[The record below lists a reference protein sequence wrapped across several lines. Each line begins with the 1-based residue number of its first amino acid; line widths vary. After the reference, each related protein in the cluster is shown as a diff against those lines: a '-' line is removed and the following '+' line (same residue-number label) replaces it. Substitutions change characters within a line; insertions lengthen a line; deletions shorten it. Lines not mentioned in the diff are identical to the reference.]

1 MLARKYDEYAWELE
15 EQQENTVRQTAY
27 VKRPKQRNLKLMRRR
42 IAVVAGILLATYFAC
57 VVRSECL
64 ISKSNELVALKQQE
78 AALMLENSEERIVVE
93 QLKGP
98 ERITSIAE
106 KQLGMQVARNNIYV
120 KADKGKIA
128 YGKIWYNN
136 IKFYGRQ
143 PECIKAAVSLLEVS
157 GWKRICRIC

>member
-1 MLARKYDEYAWELE
+1 MLARKYYEYAWEINE
-15 EQQENTVRQTAY
+15 EQQYTERQMARAQ
-27 VKRPKQRNLKLMRRR
+27 KPKQHNYKLLRRR
-42 IAVVAGILLATYFAC
+42 VFVVASIVIATYFAC

-128 YGKIWYNN
+128 YDGYAYAK
-136 IKFYGRQ
+136 
-143 PECIKAAVSLLEVS
+143 
-157 GWKRICRIC
+157 

>member
-1 MLARKYDEYAWELE
+1 MLARKYDEYAWEINE
-15 EQQENTVRQTAY
+15 EQQYTERQMSRAQ
-27 VKRPKQRNLKLMRRR
+27 KPKQHNYKLLRRR
-42 IAVVAGILLATYFAC
+42 VFVVATIIIATYFAC

-98 ERITSIAE
+98 ERITYIAE
-106 KQLGMQVARNNIYV
+106 NQLGMQVARNNIYV

-128 YGKIWYNN
+128 YDGYAYAK
-136 IKFYGRQ
+136 
-143 PECIKAAVSLLEVS
+143 
-157 GWKRICRIC
+157 

>member
-27 VKRPKQRNLKLMRRR
+27 VKRPKQRNLKLMR
-42 IAVVAGILLATYFAC
+42 
-57 VVRSECL
+57 RSECL

-128 YGKIWYNN
+128 YDGYAYAK
-136 IKFYGRQ
+136 
-143 PECIKAAVSLLEVS
+143 
-157 GWKRICRIC
+157 

>member
-1 MLARKYDEYAWELE
+1 MLARKYDEYAWEVE
-15 EQQENTVRQTAY
+15 EQQENT
-27 VKRPKQRNLKLMRRR
+27 
-42 IAVVAGILLATYFAC
+42 
-57 VVRSECL
+57 VRSECL

-128 YGKIWYNN
+128 YDGYAYAK
-136 IKFYGRQ
+136 
-143 PECIKAAVSLLEVS
+143 
-157 GWKRICRIC
+157 

>member
-42 IAVVAGILLATYFAC
+42 IAVVAGILLATYL
-57 VVRSECL
+57 RSECL

-128 YGKIWYNN
+128 YDGYAYAK
-136 IKFYGRQ
+136 
-143 PECIKAAVSLLEVS
+143 
-157 GWKRICRIC
+157 

>member
-1 MLARKYDEYAWELE
+1 MLARKYDEYAWEINE
-15 EQQENTVRQTAY
+15 EKQQYTERQMARAQ
-27 VKRPKQRNLKLMRRR
+27 KSKQHNYKLLRRR
-42 IAVVAGILLATYFAC
+42 VFVVASIVIATYFAC

-98 ERITSIAE
+98 ERITYIAE
-106 KQLGMQVARNNIYV
+106 TQLGMQVARNNIYV

-128 YGKIWYNN
+128 YDGYAYAK
-136 IKFYGRQ
+136 
-143 PECIKAAVSLLEVS
+143 
-157 GWKRICRIC
+157 

>member
-1 MLARKYDEYAWELE
+1 MLARKYDEYAWEINEE
-15 EQQENTVRQTAY
+15 EQQYTERQMARAQ
-27 VKRPKQRNLKLMRRR
+27 KPKQHNYKLLRRR
-42 IAVVAGILLATYFAC
+42 VFVVASIVIATYFAC

-98 ERITSIAE
+98 ERITYIAE
-106 KQLGMQVARNNIYV
+106 TQLGMQVARNNIYV

-128 YGKIWYNN
+128 YDGYAYAK
-136 IKFYGRQ
+136 
-143 PECIKAAVSLLEVS
+143 
-157 GWKRICRIC
+157 

>member
-27 VKRPKQRNLKLMRRR
+27 VKM
-42 IAVVAGILLATYFAC
+42 VAGILLATYFAC

-128 YGKIWYNN
+128 YDGYAYAK
-136 IKFYGRQ
+136 
-143 PECIKAAVSLLEVS
+143 
-157 GWKRICRIC
+157 

>member
-15 EQQENTVRQTAY
+15 EQQQNSIRQVNYAR
-27 VKRPKQRNLKLMRRR
+27 RPKKRNLKLLRRR
-42 IAVVAGILLATYFAC
+42 VAVVAGILLATYFAC

-93 QLKGP
+93 ELKGP

-128 YGKIWYNN
+128 YDGYAYAK
-136 IKFYGRQ
+136 
-143 PECIKAAVSLLEVS
+143 
-157 GWKRICRIC
+157 

>member
-1 MLARKYDEYAWELE
+1 MLARKYDEYAWEINE
-15 EQQENTVRQTAY
+15 EKQQYTEKQTARAQ
-27 VKRPKQRNLKLMRRR
+27 KPKQHNYKLLRRR
-42 IAVVAGILLATYFAC
+42 VFVVASIVIATYFAC

-98 ERITSIAE
+98 ERITYIAE
-106 KQLGMQVARNNIYV
+106 TQLGMQVARNNIYV

-128 YGKIWYNN
+128 YDGYAYAK
-136 IKFYGRQ
+136 
-143 PECIKAAVSLLEVS
+143 
-157 GWKRICRIC
+157 

>member
-64 ISKSNELVALKQQE
+64 ISKSNLYC
-78 AALMLENSEERIVVE
+78 R
-93 QLKGP
+93 
-98 ERITSIAE
+98 
-106 KQLGMQVARNNIYV
+106 
-120 KADKGKIA
+120 
-128 YGKIWYNN
+128 
-136 IKFYGRQ
+136 
-143 PECIKAAVSLLEVS
+143 KAAWHAGSAQQYL
-157 GWKRICRIC
+157 C

>member
-1 MLARKYDEYAWELE
+1 MLARKYDEFAWDINE
-15 EQQENTVRQTAY
+15 EQQYTENRAARAH
-27 VKRPKQRNLKLMRRR
+27 KPKQHNYKLLRRR
-42 IAVVAGILLATYFAC
+42 VFVVAAIVLATYFAC

-78 AALMLENSEERIVVE
+78 AALIMENSEERIVVE

-128 YGKIWYNN
+128 YDGYAYAK
-136 IKFYGRQ
+136 
-143 PECIKAAVSLLEVS
+143 
-157 GWKRICRIC
+157 

>member
-93 QLKGP
+93 QL
-98 ERITSIAE
+98 S
-106 KQLGMQVARNNIYV
+106 MQVARNNIYV

-128 YGKIWYNN
+128 YDGYAYAK
-136 IKFYGRQ
+136 
-143 PECIKAAVSLLEVS
+143 
-157 GWKRICRIC
+157 

>member
-64 ISKSNELVALKQQE
+64 TSKSNELVALKQQE

-128 YGKIWYNN
+128 YDGYAYAK
-136 IKFYGRQ
+136 
-143 PECIKAAVSLLEVS
+143 
-157 GWKRICRIC
+157 

>member
-1 MLARKYDEYAWELE
+1 MLARKYDEYAWEINE
-15 EQQENTVRQTAY
+15 EQQYTEMRMARAQ
-27 VKRPKQRNLKLMRRR
+27 KPKQHNYKLMRRR
-42 IAVVAGILLATYFAC
+42 VFVVASIIIATYFAC

-98 ERITSIAE
+98 ERITYIAE
-106 KQLGMQVARNNIYV
+106 NQLGMQVARNNIYV

-128 YGKIWYNN
+128 YDGYAYAK
-136 IKFYGRQ
+136 
-143 PECIKAAVSLLEVS
+143 
-157 GWKRICRIC
+157 

>member
-1 MLARKYDEYAWELE
+1 MLARKYDEYAWEINEE
-15 EQQENTVRQTAY
+15 EQQYTERQMARAQ
-27 VKRPKQRNLKLMRRR
+27 KPKQHNYKLLRRR
-42 IAVVAGILLATYFAC
+42 VFVVASIVIATYFAC

-98 ERITSIAE
+98 ERITYIAE
-106 KQLGMQVARNNIYV
+106 NQLGMQVARNNIYV

-128 YGKIWYNN
+128 YDGYAYAK
-136 IKFYGRQ
+136 
-143 PECIKAAVSLLEVS
+143 
-157 GWKRICRIC
+157 

>member
-1 MLARKYDEYAWELE
+1 MLARKYDEYAWEINE
-15 EQQENTVRQTAY
+15 ERQYTERQTARAQ
-27 VKRPKQRNLKLMRRR
+27 KPKQHNYKLLRRR
-42 IAVVAGILLATYFAC
+42 VFVVASIVIATYFAC

-98 ERITSIAE
+98 ERITYIAE
-106 KQLGMQVARNNIYV
+106 NKLGMQVARNNIYV

-128 YGKIWYNN
+128 YDGYAYAK
-136 IKFYGRQ
+136 
-143 PECIKAAVSLLEVS
+143 
-157 GWKRICRIC
+157 

>member
-1 MLARKYDEYAWELE
+1 MLARKYDEYAWEINKG
-15 EQQENTVRQTAY
+15 EQQYTERQMARAQ
-27 VKRPKQRNLKLMRRR
+27 KPKQHNYKLLRRR
-42 IAVVAGILLATYFAC
+42 VFVVASIVIATYFAC

-98 ERITSIAE
+98 ERITYIAE
-106 KQLGMQVARNNIYV
+106 TQLGMQVARNNIYV

-128 YGKIWYNN
+128 YDGYAYAK
-136 IKFYGRQ
+136 
-143 PECIKAAVSLLEVS
+143 
-157 GWKRICRIC
+157 

>member
-1 MLARKYDEYAWELE
+1 MLARKYDEYAWEIN
-15 EQQENTVRQTAY
+15 EQQQYTERQTARAQ
-27 VKRPKQRNLKLMRRR
+27 KPKQHNYKLLRRR
-42 IAVVAGILLATYFAC
+42 VFVVASIVIATYFAC

-98 ERITSIAE
+98 ERITYIAE
-106 KQLGMQVARNNIYV
+106 NKLGMQVARNNIYV

-128 YGKIWYNN
+128 YDGYAYAK
-136 IKFYGRQ
+136 
-143 PECIKAAVSLLEVS
+143 
-157 GWKRICRIC
+157 